1 MDSTLSLFWIFLRLG
16 LTSFGG
22 PVAHLGYFRDEFV
35 TRKRWL
41 SDQLYADLV
50 SLCQFLP
57 GPASSQVGIGIG
69 LMRRGLPG
77 AVVAWLGFTLP
88 SVVIMVLFA
97 YGVSTFGDMVGAGWL
112 QGLMIVAVAVVAQAI
127 LGMAR
132 TLTPDLPRITLA
144 ISAAIALLVWQ
155 TALMQVAVILAGG
168 LIGWG
173 FLRSQATE
181 PFHDLTLPIS
191 RKFGLSCLGIFVL
204 LFVGLPLAAGLIASP
219 TAAVID
225 VFYRV
230 GSLVFGGGHVVL
242 PLLQAEVV
250 PRGWVSQDLF
260 LAGYGMAQGLPG
272 PLFSFAAYLGAVMQP
287 APNGWLG
294 GVLAL
299 TVIYLP
305 SFLLVLGVLP
315 FWSHLRRFAAM
326 QNALVGINAAV
337 VGLLLA
343 AFIQPVLISSVKA
356 PQDAALAIIAF
367 VMLVYLKL
375 PSWIVVVVGAG
386 AGFLLSIIKI

>member
-1 MDSTLSLFWIFLRLG
+1 MRLG

-41 SDQLYADLV
+41 SDKLYADLV
-50 SLCQFLP
+50 SLCQLLP

-69 LMRRGLPG
+69 LIRNGLPG
-77 AVVAWLGFTLP
+77 AVVAWVAFTLP

-97 YGVSTFGDMVGAGWL
+97 YGVSTFGNIIGAGWL
-112 QGLMIVAVAVVAQAI
+112 RGLMIIAVAVVAQAI

-144 ISAAIALLVWQ
+144 ILAAAAMLVWQ
-155 TALMQVAVILAGG
+155 TPLMQMAVILAGG
-168 LIGWG
+168 AIGWC
-173 FLRSQATE
+173 FLRTHSTE
-181 PFHDLTLPIS
+181 PPHDLALPIT
-191 RKFGLSCLGIFVL
+191 RKFGTLCLVL
-204 LFVGLPLAAGLIASP
+204 FILLLIGLPLAARFTASP
-219 TAAVID
+219 ALHVLD

-260 LAGYGMAQGLPG
+260 LAGYGVAQGVPG

-294 GVLAL
+294 GLIAL
-299 TVIYLP
+299 MAIYLP

-315 FWSHLRRFAAM
+315 FWSHLRRFAGM
-326 QNALVGINAAV
+326 QNALMGVNAAV
-337 VGLLLA
+337 VGLLIA
-343 AFIQPVLISSVKA
+343 AFVHPVLSSSVKA
-356 PQDAALAIIAF
+356 PQDALLAVIAF

-375 PSWIVVVVGAG
+375 PSWIIVVVGAA
-386 AGFLLSIIKI
+386 AGFLLSLI